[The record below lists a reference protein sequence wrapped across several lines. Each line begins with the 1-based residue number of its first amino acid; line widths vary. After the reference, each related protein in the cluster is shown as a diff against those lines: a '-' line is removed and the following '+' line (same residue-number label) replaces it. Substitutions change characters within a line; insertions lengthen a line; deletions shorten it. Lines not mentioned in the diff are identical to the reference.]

1 MTCMSALG
9 HVWTA
14 PWQELSDVA
23 AAGAQRMKP
32 LDSSGLSPASD
43 KVCTVVGTAKP
54 NAAASPRSFDDPIV
68 ALIAS

>member
-14 PWQELSDVA
+14 PLQELSDVG
-23 AAGAQRMKP
+23 AAGAQRMKL

-54 NAAASPRSFDDPIV
+54 NAAASPRSFDD
-68 ALIAS
+68 AMLG